1 MAMVTMVMMIM
12 VKRGHRGPSNYIC
25 SKCRSCC
32 SSPSSGCHCNLLII
46 WPANICIWRHII
58 LALLYLYFSLYVFY
72 TSVFVFEQISFLYF
86 CPCLHLSKYTVLD
99 APYFRK
105 GHLATV
111 SLVGGKQT
119 PQSPNQSMWHKR
131 KHNIWMLCALLV
143 YILRYYYVSC
153 YLKRRCSK
161 SLFMHWNR
169 SPDTCSLYFVIV
181 FMDTHKNKSFAQ
193 SWVPRQWTYVFLFLF
208 SFYLFICFFET
219 SLLR

>member
-1 MAMVTMVMMIM
+1 MCCSEGLD
-12 VKRGHRGPSNYIC
+12 VKIYLQQLWQDDDGDGDNGDDDNGQEGTSGAVKLYLQQMSQDDDGDDHDGQERGHRGPSNYIC

-46 WPANICIWRHII
+46 WPANICIWRDII
-58 LALLYLYFSLYVFY
+58 LALLSLYFSLYVFY

-86 CPCLHLSKYTVLD
+86 CPCLHLSKYTVLG

-131 KHNIWMLCALLV
+131 K
-143 YILRYYYVSC
+143 
-153 YLKRRCSK
+153 
-161 SLFMHWNR
+161 
-169 SPDTCSLYFVIV
+169 
-181 FMDTHKNKSFAQ
+181 Q
-193 SWVPRQWTYVFLFLF
+193 
-208 SFYLFICFFET
+208 E
-219 SLLR
+219 